1 MEKLNT
7 ICFIIINQLVMIN
20 SQSYCWTFTIS
31 PKPLPMQKVFSRLG
45 RIVTNTTII
54 VRFKTNQL
62 SPNVQI

>member
-1 MEKLNT
+1 
-7 ICFIIINQLVMIN
+7 MIN